1 LTLDEAA
8 IVLAQAPASVIR
20 VGVFV
25 DAPLSQVVDAVVRLG
40 LDEVQLH
47 GVEDPGYCASVPVPV
62 VKTFRVGPG
71 CDPLVMDRYRGV
83 VEAVLLDTLVEGAA
97 GGSGRTFDW
106 EAARGLPDVAP
117 VYLAGGLRPE
127 NVAAAM
133 RTLRVAGVDV
143 SSGVEEAPGIKS
155 EDMLREFIAA
165 VRAADET
172 CKENTA

>member
-1 LTLDEAA
+1 
-8 IVLAQAPASVIR
+8 
-20 VGVFV
+20 
-25 DAPLSQVVDAVVRLG
+25 
-40 LDEVQLH
+40 
-47 GVEDPGYCASVPVPV
+47 
-62 VKTFRVGPG
+62 
-71 CDPLVMDRYRGV
+71 MDRYRGV